1 MAESTHERVFLEE
14 RNGDRLDRKRVL
26 QGLAILTWLRYYRGS
41 VEGAV
46 LSASKNRSRF
56 RELAVC
62 LSRRTFQRIAII
74 KRTPFRRKR
83 IYSYIIA
90 PSRTNRVITVRDIH
104 VETLEILQS
113 ILFCWKRIY
122 VAFPFSFFCK
132 KQRKETGDLYLL
144 FSRKIFIY
152 KTERRYNCNGSLENR
167 KIQNN
172 WRKNDSRNVIG
183 LERNKRCMQI
193 SAVRNRTKTNYR

>member
-1 MAESTHERVFLEE
+1 MAESIHERVFLEE
-14 RNGDRLDRKRVL
+14 RNGDRLNRKRVL

-41 VEGAV
+41 VHEGAV

-62 LSRRTFQRIAII
+62 LSRRTFRRIAII

-104 VETLEILQS
+104 VETLEIFRS
-113 ILFCWKRIY
+113 ILFSWKWIY
-122 VAFPFSFFCK
+122 VAFHFSFSAKTTEKDRRFIDFFFTK
-132 KQRKETGDLYLL
+132 NLY
-144 FSRKIFIY
+144 I
-152 KTERRYNCNGSLENR
+152 
-167 KIQNN
+167 
-172 WRKNDSRNVIG
+172 
-183 LERNKRCMQI
+183 
-193 SAVRNRTKTNYR
+193 

>member
-1 MAESTHERVFLEE
+1 MAESIHERVFLEE

-41 VEGAV
+41 VLEGAV

-56 RELAVC
+56 RKLAVC
-62 LSRRTFQRIAII
+62 LSPRTFQRIAII

-90 PSRTNRVITVRDIH
+90 PSRTKRVITVLRYTRRNIGNFSEH
-104 VETLEILQS
+104 SFLLEMNIRCVSLSLFLQ
-113 ILFCWKRIY
+113 
-122 VAFPFSFFCK
+122 
-132 KQRKETGDLYLL
+132 KQRKETGDLY
-144 FSRKIFIY
+144 IFFYEKSLYI
-152 KTERRYNCNGSLENR
+152 KSKRYNCDGSLKNR

-172 WRKNDSRNVIG
+172 WRKQG
-183 LERNKRCMQI
+183 
-193 SAVRNRTKTNYR
+193 T

>member
-1 MAESTHERVFLEE
+1 MAESIHERVFLEE

-41 VEGAV
+41 VHEGAV

-62 LSRRTFQRIAII
+62 LSRRTFRRIAII

-104 VETLEILQS
+104 VETLEIFRS
-113 ILFCWKRIY
+113 ILFSWKWIY
-122 VAFPFSFFCK
+122 VAFHFSFFCK
-132 KQRKETGDLYLL
+132 NNRKRPAIYKFFFLQ
-144 FSRKIFIY
+144 KIFIY
-152 KTERRYNCNGSLENR
+152 KIETRYHTY
-167 KIQNN
+167 
-172 WRKNDSRNVIG
+172 VITV
-183 LERNKRCMQI
+183 M
-193 SAVRNRTKTNYR
+193 VR